1 MQMQREGAKEKKRT
15 TGYQL
20 TNPPMIKE
28 KAVVGPVTG
37 YLVVVAT
44 SLLAWIWGQCSTTHS
59 LPALFVVVVV
69 FEVEVS
75 SRTLI
80 PLVMPGSVHCGSAN
94 RDNCGR
100 VFPDELRVT
109 SFPDRL
115 PHYSCTVA

>member
-69 FEVEVS
+69 VVFEVEVS

-80 PLVMPGSVHCGSAN
+80 PLFIPGSVHSGPAS
-94 RDNCGR
+94 RDDR
-100 VFPDELRVT
+100 SRRFPDKLRVGC
-109 SFPDRL
+109 FR
-115 PHYSCTVA
+115 TVA